1 MARFL
6 VMLLASAPLLAQ
18 AQPVGDPEAGQEKAA
33 VCASCH
39 GMDGNSQVTIWPK
52 LAGQHEEYAARQS
65 ILIREQKRNVP
76 EMYPIVQGMSDQDLA
91 DIAAHFE
98 RQELKPGVADE
109 QLVEAG
115 EALYHAGN
123 ADTGVPACAACHGP
137 SGNGVLGAHYPRVG
151 GQHADYSAKRLRD
164 YRNGV
169 TSGEDDPYSRI
180 MVAVA
185 RDLSDEEIEAVS
197 SYIEGLHDARW

>member
-6 VMLLASAPLLAQ
+6 VMLLASVPLLVQ
-18 AQPVGDPEAGQEKAA
+18 AQPVGDPEAGQEQAA

-91 DIAAHFE
+91 DIAAYFE

-123 ADTGVPACAACHGP
+123 AETDVPACAACHGP
-137 SGNGVLGAHYPRVG
+137 AGSGVLGAHYPRVS
-151 GQHADYSAKRLRD
+151 GQHADYTAKRLRD

-180 MVAVA
+180 MVAVS
-185 RDLSDEEIEAVS
+185 RNLSDEEIEAVS